1 MSRLPESDDGK
12 GAAER
17 TAQHRDG
24 HCEQQHHPIDADVVD
39 TWQLRRRDRAQQPNG
54 RLREQHTEQA
64 ARERQHHALR
74 QQRAGDPAAAGAECG
89 THGELLMAPFR
100 AHQEQVRDVA
110 AGDQQHDAD
119 GCQQNPENLSDVAD
133 HVGRERAH
141 VRPQLQSRE
150 RGRQERDHAR
160 DIGVRLGERDARFHP
175 RERLKPEA
183 DAARRV
189 HIQGHRQHDRRARPK
204 ELERRGQ
211 HADDFNRP
219 AVDDQLLA
227 DDVVRAPE
235 TALPVAMGQ
244 HHSPRRAGRIV
255 FGAEG
260 ATENGLHAQQRQ
272 CRRADEQSLHPFRI
286 AASRD
291 RHLGRIPGADPLE
304 YLVVLAIRQ
313 IRARAVIRA
322 GPVRRDLLSGS
333 PAARA
338 REKAE
343 ASTTHRR
350 RR

>member
-1 MSRLPESDDGK
+1 MP
-12 GAAER
+12 
-17 TAQHRDG
+17 
-24 HCEQQHHPIDADVVD
+24 
-39 TWQLRRRDRAQQPNG
+39 
-54 RLREQHTEQA
+54 QA
-64 ARERQHHALR
+64 IE
-74 QQRAGDPAAAGAECG
+74 
-89 THGELLMAPFR
+89 
-100 AHQEQVRDVA
+100 
-110 AGDQQHDAD
+110 QHDAD

-133 HVGRERAH
+133 HLGRERAH

-189 HIQGHRQHDRRARPK
+189 HIQWHRQHDRRARPK
-204 ELERRGQ
+204 ERERRGQ
-211 HADDFNRP
+211 HADDFSRP

-322 GPVRRDLLSGS
+322 GPVRRDLLQAHQPLGLVKRQRLQQHTVDD
-333 PAARA
+333 AEDRGGGANAERQRQDRGCGKGGLLRKDARRVA
-338 REKAE
+338 HVLPEIA
-343 ASTTHRR
+343 THRSHGQAR
-350 RR
+350 RDRGRQLRLFQRFHDRRVLDR